1 MNERRILCER
11 ARAWAALQPD
21 GELSTFEQR
30 LLGAHLDRCAECS
43 TFAARIGAVTQ
54 AVRSA
59 PLEPLAHPVSIGS
72 ALHGARRMLPRR
84 ALYSVAGTAA
94 AAAFALTIGSAVSV
108 SGGEHITA
116 SPPIVVVVEDPD
128 ERREVREMREMR
140 RVQLVSDIRPETSSR
155 AYHFGP
161 SAGL

>member
-43 TFAARIGAVTQ
+43 AFAARIDAVTA
-54 AVRSA
+54 AVRST
-59 PLEPLAHPVSIGS
+59 PLEPLSHPVSIGS
-72 ALHGARRMLPRR
+72 VLQGARRMLPRR
-84 ALYSVAGTAA
+84 AAYSVAATAA

-108 SGGEHITA
+108 SGEERFTA
-116 SPPIVVVVEDPD
+116 NPPIVVVVEDTD
-128 ERREVREMREMR
+128 ERREVRDMRELR
-140 RVQLVSDIRPETSSR
+140 RLQLVSDIRPQTRSR

-161 SAGL
+161 AAGL

>member
-11 ARAWAALQPD
+11 ARGWAALQPD

-43 TFAARIGAVTQ
+43 AFAARIDAVAE

-59 PLEPLAHPVSIGS
+59 PLEPLAHPVSLGS
-72 ALHGARRMLPRR
+72 VPHGARRILPRR
-84 ALYSVAGTAA
+84 ATYSVAATAA

-108 SGGEHITA
+108 SGGERFTT
-116 SPPIVVVVEDPD
+116 STPIVVVVEDSD
-128 ERREVREMREMR
+128 ERREAREMREMR
-140 RVQLVSDIRPETSSR
+140 RVQLVSDIRPE
-155 AYHFGP
+155 
-161 SAGL
+161 